1 MVVTSQ
7 PPCSLKRLKPFYIP
21 STCLNKTLSHKNA
34 DNVSHFQSWVHYTEQ
49 LLQSL
54 LAISYLY
61 NTLSTVLIFV
71 ITVLTKHY
79 LFHFISLN

>member
-1 MVVTSQ
+1 MVVTLQ
-7 PPCSLKRLKPFYIP
+7 PPCSLKKLKPFYIP
-21 STCLNKTLSHKNA
+21 YTCLNKTLSHKNA

-71 ITVLTKHY
+71 ITTKT
-79 LFHFISLN
+79 LFVSLH